1 MKNAVPKNQAEM
13 PFVEQSFFVP
23 VIKLPQPNGSLLL
36 IAGKPQLR
44 EPEVSV
50 LTFHKE
56 TGISIRHIETLCE
69 QGLIKHRRL
78 TPKKKSK
85 MMIPRS
91 ELERYK
97 TLEGEI

>member
-1 MKNAVPKNQAEM
+1 M
-13 PFVEQSFFVP
+13 PFVEPTFYVP
-23 VIKLPQPNGSLLL
+23 VIKIPQGDGSLLVK
-36 IAGKPQLR
+36 AGKPQIC

-97 TLEGEI
+97 ALEGEV